1 MFSQDQQ
8 QHDEFLR
15 LFSRHSRQIYY
26 FVFSLVM
33 SHADAEEAFQDT
45 CVVLWKKFDTYDPEG
60 NFLGWA
66 CKIALYEVKQLRRK
80 QRRVQLL
87 SDEVLTALAD
97 QAIAHSD
104 RLDARQG
111 ALEDCIEKL
120 SKPDQALLEQ
130 RYRQQLK
137 PKEIA
142 DTLSRSVYSVYRALT
157 RIHNSLMQCVNVKI
171 ANES

>member
-1 MFSQDQQ
+1 MSSAHQ

-33 SHADAEEAFQDT
+33 SHADAEEVFQDT
-45 CVVLWKKFDTYDPEG
+45 CVVLWKKFDSYDPEG

-66 CKIALYEVKQLRRK
+66 CQIALFEIKQLRRK
-80 QRRVQLL
+80 QRRLQLF

-97 QAIAHSD
+97 QAIANSD
-104 RLDARQG
+104 RLDARQEYLG
-111 ALEDCIEKL
+111 DCIERL

-142 DTLSRSVYSVYRALT
+142 DALSRSVYSVYRALN
-157 RIHNSLMQCVNVKI
+157 RIHNALMHCVNVKM
-171 ANES
+171 ASEK